1 MRCVTT
7 CLILIALFI
16 STGANG
22 EPVVIFDGGNT
33 RPMPDRLQ
41 IKQPNFQQS
50 TPLPDI
56 PRNFDTLPV
65 RSPAL
70 TPGIIQ
76 SRVIDRPGL
85 DFPVFIVG
93 HDKLSLEWLQHN
105 RKQLIRHHATGIVVN
120 VENQEQLRHLRQVAD
135 GLEINPVPGDKI
147 ARQLEL
153 ARYPVL
159 ISKNRI
165 EQ

>member
-7 CLILIALFI
+7 YLILIALF

-22 EPVVIFDGGNT
+22 EPAVLFDGGNT

-41 IKQPNFQQS
+41 IKQPNFQLS
-50 TPLPDI
+50 TPLPDM
-56 PRNFDTLPV
+56 PRNFDPLPV
-65 RSPAL
+65 HSPAL

-85 DFPVFIVG
+85 DMPVFIVG
-93 HDKLSLEWLQHN
+93 YDKLSLEWLQHN
-105 RKQLIRHHATGIVVN
+105 REQLKKHHAAGIVVN
-120 VENQEQLRHLRQVAD
+120 VENQDQLRHLRQVAD
-135 GLEINPVPGDKI
+135 GLEINPVPGGKI

-153 ARYPVL
+153 AHYPVL